1 MVSLI
6 SLIHI
11 GFPPSNSVF
20 FRGFAVLL
28 LILKFYPMYVPILS

>member
-1 MVSLI
+1 MV

-11 GFPPSNSVF
+11 GFPPSNPVF
-20 FRGFAVLL
+20 FRVFAVLL